1 MGKIIYPE
9 TELFEVLYFWFAA
22 GRILFYDW
30 SSSQDWL
37 YLSHKGTMKGQFGY
51 DITLLTENEF
61 YQGERFNNNYKLMFE
76 FEKNLSKMLSIEIEP
91 QFGTEI
97 IRVDEPYQARNV
109 GVGGEITL
117 KPSNEF
123 KIHVRLNQSRSTDFD
138 TNEEIYSD
146 LISRIRLEYQAT
158 SSLNVRFV
166 TQYHDFEGT
175 LDVQPLISYQ
185 PDPFSIYYI
194 GTSRMYVRSIGNWK
208 EDFGQVYLKIQK
220 LFTL

>member
-1 MGKIIYPE
+1 
-9 TELFEVLYFWFAA
+9 
-22 GRILFYDW
+22 
-30 SSSQDWL
+30 
-37 YLSHKGTMKGQFGY
+37 
-51 DITLLTENEF
+51 
-61 YQGERFNNNYKLMFE
+61 MFE

-97 IRVDEPYQARNV
+97 IRVDEPYQARNFC
-109 GVGGEITL
+109 VGGEIIL

-158 SSLNVRFV
+158 SSLNIRFV
-166 TQYHDFEGT
+166 TQYHDFERT